1 MSGVCKTKDRRNCT
15 GDALEFIITT
25 GVQADNADPTLRI
38 YWNSIIKEMDGEFGT
53 KTEI

>member
-1 MSGVCKTKDRRNCT
+1 MSGVCKTKDRRNCE
-15 GDALEFIITT
+15 GNVLELIDTT
-25 GVQADNADPTLRI
+25 GVQADSADAALSI